1 MSATNGRELATTPAD
16 AASHAAQPR
25 WLEPLLLF
33 VVAVVASV
41 AAAQSWNSWLD
52 PIVDTGRDL
61 YIPEQ
66 LLRGAK
72 LYRDI
77 RYQYPP
83 LVPYLLAAITTVI
96 GHSLAAYTAIGI
108 AQSAAI
114 VAGLWVSLR
123 KVAGVLAA
131 FVASLLFVSLSFCG
145 ATTWGAN
152 FVFPYSYASTIG
164 MVFVVAALA
173 GFVLGRNALALFA
186 LLLAAW
192 CKVEYAVAAL
202 LIVAVLF
209 AARRISWRQAAAFS
223 SAAATSLAAVALYFR
238 DTHWLREN
246 LFASSLTEGAT
257 ARRFF
262 SVVSGRADWLLNTG
276 EALAGVALIAAIVF
290 AIRLNRPLFTVPL
303 VLLLSAVGASHA
315 FLRAWGILEWGILL
329 FLLWKRR
336 EDPLLLFALFS
347 VATTLRIPL
356 NVSPF
361 WYGFVL
367 IVPVYAL
374 IACVLLRDLPLL
386 LKSPH
391 AAVLWLPLVVLICAR
406 DLIEQRGR
414 FAVKAFPIHSV
425 RGTLLDWNSDR
436 AKILNAFIQGLPS
449 GTMAVM
455 PEGITLNYLTRTT
468 TPLTYHTFTPVETAD
483 PRAESEILREL
494 EQRTPQRVV
503 IVRRDVAEY
512 GFRGFGED
520 YDLRVASF
528 LYSNY
533 RLEAQWRAPKFF
545 LVVLRRK

>member
-1 MSATNGRELATTPAD
+1 MSATTNNERATTSAGNGFGET
-16 AASHAAQPR
+16 PR
-25 WLEPLLLF
+25 WLEPLLML
-33 VVAVVASV
+33 VVAAV
-41 AAAQSWNSWLD
+41 AAIAAGQSWNRWLD

-83 LVPYLLAAITTVI
+83 LVPYLLAAITAAI

-114 VAGLWVSLR
+114 VTGLWVSLR
-123 KVAGVLAA
+123 KVAGILAA

-145 ATTWGAN
+145 ASTWGAN

-164 MVFVVAALA
+164 MVFLVAALA
-173 GFVLGRNALALFA
+173 AFLHGRTVLALSA

-192 CKVEYAVAAL
+192 CKVEYAIAAL

-209 AARRISWRQAAAFS
+209 AVRRLSWRHVSSFAAGGAMSF
-223 SAAATSLAAVALYFR
+223 AAVALYFR
-238 DTHWLREN
+238 DTHWLRGN

-262 SVVSGRADWLLNTG
+262 NVVSGRADWLLNTG

-290 AIRLNRPLFTVPL
+290 AIRLNRPVFAVPL
-303 VLLLSAVGASHA
+303 VLLLSTVGASHA
-315 FLRAWGILEWGILL
+315 FLRAWGILEWIILL
-329 FLLWKRR
+329 VLIRKRR
-336 EDPLLLFALFS
+336 QDPLLLFALFS
-347 VATTLRIPL
+347 VATTLRVPL

-374 IACVLLRDLPLL
+374 IACVLFRELPSL

-391 AAVLWLPLVVLICAR
+391 AALFWLPLVILISAR

-414 FAVKAFPIHSV
+414 FAVKAFPIHSA
-425 RGTLLDWNSDR
+425 RGTFLDWNSDR
-436 AKILNAFIQGLPS
+436 ASVLNAFMAGLPP
-449 GTMAVM
+449 GTMSVM

-483 PRAESEILREL
+483 PRVESEILREL
-494 EQRTPQRVV
+494 AQRKPQRVA

-512 GFRGFGED
+512 GYRGFGED
-520 YDLRVASF
+520 YELRVAQF
-528 LYSNY
+528 LRLNY
-533 RLEAQWRAPKFF
+533 RIEAQWREPKFF
-545 LVVLRRK
+545 LMVLRRR

>member
-1 MSATNGRELATTPAD
+1 ML
-16 AASHAAQPR
+16 
-25 WLEPLLLF
+25 
-33 VVAVVASV
+33 VVALV
-41 AAAQSWNSWLD
+41 AAVAAGDSWNRWLD

-83 LVPYLLAAITTVI
+83 LAPYLLAVITACI
-96 GHSLAAYTAIGI
+96 GHSLAAYTAIGM
-108 AQSAAI
+108 AQSAAV

-152 FVFPYSYASTIG
+152 FVYPYSYAATIG
-164 MVFVVAALA
+164 MVFIVAAMA
-173 GFVLGRNALALFA
+173 GFIHRRNAFALGA

-192 CKVEYAVAAL
+192 CKVEYAIAAAL
-202 LIVAVLF
+202 IAGVLF
-209 AARRISWRQAAAFS
+209 AIRRLQTRELAGFVAGGLA
-223 SAAATSLAAVALYFR
+223 SLGAVALYFR
-238 DTHWLREN
+238 DTDWLRGN

-262 SVVSGRADWLLNTG
+262 AVMSGRADWLANTG
-276 EALAGVALIAAIVF
+276 EALAGVALIVAIIF
-290 AIRLNRPLFTVPL
+290 AIRLNRPVLTVPL
-303 VLLLSAVGASHA
+303 VVLLSAVGSSHA
-315 FLRAWGILEWGILL
+315 FIRAWGILEWIILL
-329 FLLWKRR
+329 VLLKRRR
-336 EDPLLLFALFS
+336 EDPLLVLALFS

-374 IACVLLRDLPLL
+374 IACVLFREVPRFVR
-386 LKSPH
+386 SPW
-391 AAVLWLPLVVLICAR
+391 AATLWLPLIVILCVR
-406 DLIEQRGR
+406 DLVEQRSR
-414 FAVKAFPIHSV
+414 FAEKSFPISTA
-425 RGTLLDWNSDR
+425 RGTFFDWNGDR
-436 AKILNAFIQGLPS
+436 ASVLNAFLRGLPP

-455 PEGITLNYLTRTT
+455 PEGITLNYLSRTT

-483 PRAESEILREL
+483 PRVEGEILREL
-494 EQRTPQRVV
+494 EQRKPDRVV

-512 GFRGFGED
+512 GYRGFAED
-520 YDLRVASF
+520 YDLNVGAF
-528 LYSNY
+528 LRSHY
-533 RLEAQWRAPKFF
+533 RIEAQWRRAKFF
-545 LVVLRRK
+545 LVVLRRG